1 MAEYLHTVIP
11 VSVLKVCKPVRQFYI
26 DLGDGGAEGYG
37 VSGRFIGKEEAKG
50 RGQQSANDQY
60 HNQDQHQSRAAHQ

>member
-1 MAEYLHTVIP
+1 MAEYLHTVIS

-37 VSGRFIGKEEAKG
+37 VSGWLIGKEDPKR
-50 RGQQSANDQY
+50 RGQKCR
-60 HNQDQHQSRAAHQ
+60 NQGHDRQCRHQNHAAYQ